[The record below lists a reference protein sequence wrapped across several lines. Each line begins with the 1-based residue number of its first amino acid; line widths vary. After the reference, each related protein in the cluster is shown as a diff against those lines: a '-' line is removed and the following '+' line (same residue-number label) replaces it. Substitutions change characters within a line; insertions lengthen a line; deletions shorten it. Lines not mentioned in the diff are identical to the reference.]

1 MPMVIPNSKQQQ
13 QDRKLHPRL
22 NHAFNTDIKASQHVK
37 RPFEQSISLGKQ
49 ETITTKGN
57 QQEIFYPE
65 PEEKVL
71 SSEYDLPES
80 FEVLNQDF
88 EGKDSLVFSTACE
101 DIWFRFTQEKI
112 FSSSVS
118 SQQWFLLFLA
128 LIKLLLSLLL
138 ILIKYYEKHKLRW

>member
-80 FEVLNQDF
+80 FEDLNQDF

-118 SQQWFLLFLA
+118 SQQ
-128 LIKLLLSLLL
+128 
-138 ILIKYYEKHKLRW
+138 